1 MSPWGR
7 SHGVAALLLIVLP
20 LLGCGSSPQKKKVEL
35 AEQTVRSWE
44 ATVRLT
50 SETLA
55 AGAVPREYARQVL
68 EAANKAGQQQAKQ
81 PEWKAVP
88 TQGRSGLDVA
98 LRQLESAVGR
108 QGGS

>member
-1 MSPWGR
+1 MTPRGR
-7 SHGVAALLLIVLP
+7 SHGVAALLLMVLP
-20 LLGCGSSPQKKKVEL
+20 LLGCGSSPQKKVEL
-35 AEQTVRSWE
+35 AEQKVRSWE

-68 EAANKAGQQQAKQ
+68 EAANKARQQQAKQ
-81 PEWKAVP
+81 PEWRAVP
-88 TQGRSGLDVA
+88 AQGRSGLDVA
-98 LRQLESAVGR
+98 LRQLESAVER